1 MSAEEKDLM
10 TPAQREA
17 VCKAYSLLGEHF
29 RSSVLMVDFDVDDND
44 GGDAHAVYWAG
55 GSVAALGLCE
65 FAKDRILHTGKGS
78 IEPPKTF
85 E

>member
-17 VCKAYSLLGEHF
+17 VRKAYALLGEHF
-29 RSSVLMVDFDVDDND
+29 RSSVLMVDFDIEDDD
-44 GGDAHAVYWAG
+44 GSTAHVAYWAG
-55 GSVAALGLCE
+55 GSMAALGLCE
-65 FAKDRILHTGKGS
+65 FAKDRILHSGKGS
-78 IEPPKTF
+78 IEPPQTF